1 MKWMDSFERDVPDW
15 VKLALVGVLIVAT
28 TALEILW
35 PAL

>member
-1 MKWMDSFERDVPDW
+1 MKWAGDFIEQAPDW
-15 VKLALVGVLIVAT
+15 VKLTIIGVIIVAT